1 MFAITGIP
9 TMGIVTR
16 TTPSKTTIGRDSIL
30 RFSFELWRCEGYG
43 HLIEVLI
50 PMGSGRM
57 TNV

>member
-16 TTPSKTTIGRDSIL
+16 TTPSKTTVGRDSTL

-43 HLIEVLI
+43 HT
-50 PMGSGRM
+50 GKM